1 MKRFPL
7 FFILSLI
14 LLSGCDRREPVQ
26 TETTPRRI
34 ITLAPSITEMA
45 FALGLGDRIVG
56 VSDYARY
63 PREALAKKRVGGLLN
78 PNMEVISAL
87 RPDMILATTSFRRAG
102 DNFRKLGL
110 PVHYL
115 PEKTISDL
123 FAAID
128 STGRLCAVPGRADSL
143 KKLISDSLQRYRH
156 HPDNPPA
163 VMLVLGRA
171 AGRPARIGVSGPG
184 AFIDELLQWCG
195 GKNVFADLGAGY
207 SQINREDI
215 LKRDPDI
222 IIEFT
227 GDTSATTRQ
236 RLLRE
241 WALEPRLRAVKNGRV
256 HIISGNAFMIP
267 GPRVHVLAGE
277 LFRILSGESKSVAEK
292 VSARKRDYR

>member
-1 MKRFPL
+1 MKPFHL
-7 FFILSLI
+7 ILILST
-14 LLSGCDRREPVQ
+14 LLVISGCRRPEPAGANGA
-26 TETTPRRI
+26 PRRI
-34 ITLAPSITEMA
+34 ITLAPSTTEIA

-63 PREALAKKRVGGLLN
+63 PAEARSRKKVGGLLN

-102 DNFRKLGL
+102 DNFRTLAL

-123 FAAID
+123 YAAID
-128 STGRLCAVPGRADSL
+128 STGRLCAVPDRADSL
-143 KKLISDSLQRYRH
+143 IRLISDSLKRYRRR
-156 HPDNPPA
+156 PVDPPE

-171 AGRPARIGVSGPG
+171 PGRPARIGVSGPG

-207 SQINREDI
+207 SQINREDL

-222 IIEFT
+222 IIEFAS
-227 GDTSATTRQ
+227 DTSAATRR

-241 WALEPRLRAVKNGRV
+241 WRMEPRLRAVQNRRV
-256 HIISGNAFMIP
+256 YIISGSGYMIP
-267 GPRVHVLAGE
+267 GPRLY
-277 LFRILSGESKSVAEK
+277 IL
-292 VSARKRDYR
+292 ARKIFHLLNRPT

>member
-1 MKRFPL
+1 MKRLYP
-7 FFILSLI
+7 FFILGLI
-14 LLSGCDRREPVQ
+14 LLLSGCGQRQ
-26 TETTPRRI
+26 TAKNSSQPRRI
-34 ITLAPSITEMA
+34 ITLAPSTTEIA

-63 PREALAKKRVGGLLN
+63 PAEALDKKQVGGLLN

-87 RPDMILATTSFRRAG
+87 RPDLILATASFRRSG

-115 PEKTISDL
+115 PERTIGDL
-123 FAAID
+123 YAAID
-128 STGRLCAVPGRADSL
+128 STGRLCGVPSRADSL
-143 KKLISDSLQRYRH
+143 KKLISDSLRRYRRH
-156 HPDNPPA
+156 YANPPR

-171 AGRPARIGVSGPG
+171 QGRPAQIGVSGPG

-195 GKNVFADLGAGY
+195 GKNVFADLGASY
-207 SQINREDI
+207 SQISREDL

-227 GDTSATTRQ
+227 GDTSRTTQQ

-241 WALEPRLRAVKNGRV
+241 WQEEPHLKAVKNRHV
-256 HIISGNAFMIP
+256 VIISGSGFMIP
-267 GPRVHVLAGE
+267 GPRVYRLAG
-277 LFRILSGESKSVAEK
+277 AM
-292 VSARKRDYR
+292 ARALRQ